1 MNKDQVKGRVDEAV
15 GKVKQAVADLTDDG
29 TGHAKGTAQ
38 EVKGKVQK
46 TYGDTKA
53 KVADA
58 IDR

>member
-1 MNKDQVKGRVDEAV
+1 MRLRHIFVIATL
-15 GKVKQAVADLTDDG
+15 AIAASA
-29 TGHAKGTAQ
+29 HALTAQ